1 MSINE
6 VTAFNK
12 CTISTMMSQ
21 IGKIETR
28 RGKSRESLSLR
39 WENGCI
45 HMNVGRSDLNYY
57 NVSK

>member
-6 VTAFNK
+6 VTAFSK
-12 CTISTMMSQ
+12 CTVSTMMSQ

-28 RGKSRESLSLR
+28 RGKSRESLSLT